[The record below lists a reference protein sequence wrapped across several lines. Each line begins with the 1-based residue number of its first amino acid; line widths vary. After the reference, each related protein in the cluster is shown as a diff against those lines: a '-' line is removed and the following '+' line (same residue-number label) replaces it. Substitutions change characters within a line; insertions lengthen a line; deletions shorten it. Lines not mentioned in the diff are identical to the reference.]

1 MTTDVLALIIEAH
14 WRGRVR
20 PAFLLSDE
28 EADMRKSI
36 KEHELLKPKSSKA
49 ETKADIT
56 DLAARAIIGAE
67 AERREA
73 KTAKLRQARMEAEA
87 KLSASPAL
95 ANKPRRMKS
104 STPRHSRSSV

>member
-1 MTTDVLALIIEAH
+1 
-14 WRGRVR
+14 
-20 PAFLLSDE
+20 
-28 EADMRKSI
+28 MRKSI